1 MARIPGM
8 FLILVSFIPWIIY
21 WVLSHISSFCLIL
34 SLVVSIFLGLGIGF
48 NPMVLTSVLYF
59 SLSTI
64 LFYYLDVT
72 LVLEK
77 SGFLGYFALFSMAIL
92 SIILKRPFTFVVS
105 KRDYP
110 EIYWKDKSFI
120 AINNLISGIW
130 VGVFLINSIIFLKNF
145 YPALASNLLVGLGII
160 ISILLPIKL
169 PAYFAIKEF
178 KKYDWKVEPRG
189 DYDVIIVG
197 AGIGGLSC
205 GALLAKRGYKVLVV
219 EQHYKLG
226 GYCSSF
232 RRGFVFNTGVENVS
246 GLWERGPITYL
257 LNDLGLDKD
266 ELFVKNRIRF
276 VYRGMEID
284 VEGPEDF
291 KSSLKK
297 LFPEESEKIDEF
309 FDEARSAYEECYGDV
324 EFGVPLPPWL
334 IVKVYGEK
342 KLLEYPKDHPHF
354 YDWMQ
359 KTYREKLDE
368 FFENEDLKKLLC
380 ALMGYVGTKPEK
392 TRAASALTAV
402 VSYYMYGG
410 YFPKGGAE
418 NFARALARVIEL
430 NGGKVMLNHRV
441 DEIVVE
447 NGEVRG
453 VRVGNK
459 FFRSSIVV
467 SNANAKTT
475 FLELVGEGN
484 LWKEFAEYIRNLKMS
499 PSCFMVFLGLDED
512 LSSYPTIMEDLDE
525 GLSIVINSNADPD
538 LAPPG
543 KASVT
548 VLTGADYNEFP
559 ERSTEEYKIFKEEF
573 AKKLIEKAKKRI
585 PIGKITVVDA
595 ATPKTFERY
604 TSMPEGAIYAFD
616 QSIGVKRPY
625 FKTPIRGLYLVG
637 ASTFPGGGVEAAVIS
652 GIICANDICGW
663 KLLS

>member
-34 SLVVSIFLGLGIGF
+34 SLVVSIFIGLGIGF

-77 SGFLGYFALFSMAIL
+77 SGFLGYFALFLMAIL

-130 VGVFLINSIIFLKNF
+130 AGVFLINSIIFLKNF

-169 PAYFAIKEF
+169 PAYLAIKEF

-309 FDEARSAYEECYGDV
+309 F
-324 EFGVPLPPWL
+324 
-334 IVKVYGEK
+334 
-342 KLLEYPKDHPHF
+342 
-354 YDWMQ
+354 
-359 KTYREKLDE
+359 
-368 FFENEDLKKLLC
+368 
-380 ALMGYVGTKPEK
+380 
-392 TRAASALTAV
+392 
-402 VSYYMYGG
+402 
-410 YFPKGGAE
+410 
-418 NFARALARVIEL
+418 
-430 NGGKVMLNHRV
+430 
-441 DEIVVE
+441 
-447 NGEVRG
+447 
-453 VRVGNK
+453 
-459 FFRSSIVV
+459 
-467 SNANAKTT
+467 
-475 FLELVGEGN
+475 
-484 LWKEFAEYIRNLKMS
+484 
-499 PSCFMVFLGLDED
+499 
-512 LSSYPTIMEDLDE
+512 
-525 GLSIVINSNADPD
+525 
-538 LAPPG
+538 
-543 KASVT
+543 
-548 VLTGADYNEFP
+548 
-559 ERSTEEYKIFKEEF
+559 
-573 AKKLIEKAKKRI
+573 
-585 PIGKITVVDA
+585 
-595 ATPKTFERY
+595 
-604 TSMPEGAIYAFD
+604 
-616 QSIGVKRPY
+616 
-625 FKTPIRGLYLVG
+625 
-637 ASTFPGGGVEAAVIS
+637 
-652 GIICANDICGW
+652 
-663 KLLS
+663 